1 MKSLLLGTL
10 PLAASLSLWAEDPA
24 VLTVDFAKPHG
35 TLRALHGVNKG
46 PLVPGG
52 LIDLTEAQRALGIPF
67 TRLHDCHWPNPDV
80 VDMHAIFPDPAADP
94 EDPKSYVFGPTDEYI
109 AAVRATGAQIVFR
122 LGESIEH
129 TTIKRHVHPP
139 ADLAR
144 WTAAAVGMIRHYNDG
159 WAGGRHDGIR
169 YWEIWNEPENRP
181 VMWTGNDDQFLDLYA
196 TAARGIR
203 AHVPDVLIGGPSFGA
218 SGSFVGGKFRPTD
231 FLTHFLDRCQRDAL
245 PLDFFS
251 WHCYTNNPSELVA
264 RAKAIRQLL
273 DAHGFTKTESHLNE
287 WNYLPSNSWKPISK
301 SGRPEDRQKHYEE
314 MCGAPGAA
322 FIAAALLGLQ
332 DAPVDVC
339 NLFHGE
345 AGGFGLFNEHGVKMK
360 NYYALLAF
368 HELLQTPN
376 RVAVSGVS
384 AGKVAAAAGLDGTK
398 SKAAVLISNFS
409 GTNPSL
415 RLAWQNLPWDGAP
428 TVEVRILSATQNL
441 TTTRNEIAEGGSLD
455 IQLPAPAVALV
466 LFRAGGK

>member
-159 WAGGRHDGIR
+159 WAGG
-169 YWEIWNEPENRP
+169 
-181 VMWTGNDDQFLDLYA
+181 
-196 TAARGIR
+196 
-203 AHVPDVLIGGPSFGA
+203 
-218 SGSFVGGKFRPTD
+218 
-231 FLTHFLDRCQRDAL
+231 
-245 PLDFFS
+245 
-251 WHCYTNNPSELVA
+251 
-264 RAKAIRQLL
+264 
-273 DAHGFTKTESHLNE
+273 
-287 WNYLPSNSWKPISK
+287 
-301 SGRPEDRQKHYEE
+301 
-314 MCGAPGAA
+314 
-322 FIAAALLGLQ
+322 
-332 DAPVDVC
+332 
-339 NLFHGE
+339 
-345 AGGFGLFNEHGVKMK
+345 
-360 NYYALLAF
+360 
-368 HELLQTPN
+368 
-376 RVAVSGVS
+376 
-384 AGKVAAAAGLDGTK
+384 
-398 SKAAVLISNFS
+398 
-409 GTNPSL
+409 
-415 RLAWQNLPWDGAP
+415 
-428 TVEVRILSATQNL
+428 
-441 TTTRNEIAEGGSLD
+441 
-455 IQLPAPAVALV
+455 
-466 LFRAGGK
+466 